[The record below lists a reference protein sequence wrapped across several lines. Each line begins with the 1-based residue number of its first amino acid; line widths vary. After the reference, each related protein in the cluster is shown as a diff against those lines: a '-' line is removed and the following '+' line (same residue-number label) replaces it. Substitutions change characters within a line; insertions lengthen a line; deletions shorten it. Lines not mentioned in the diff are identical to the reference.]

1 MNKILLT
8 TKEEFEEFERNNTGR
23 LPFYGNTSS
32 CLDNPEKYPCVLV
45 WDIED
50 NLDGPSH
57 LRGEF
62 VYLDDFRP

>member
-1 MNKILLT
+1 MNKILIT
-8 TKEEFEEFERNNTGR
+8 SKEGFEAFEEDNTGR
-23 LPFYGNTSS
+23 LPLYGNTSS
-32 CLDNPEKYPCVLV
+32 YLDYPEKYPCVLV

-62 VYLDDFRP
+62 VYLDDFQS